1 MSSYLLNRNGHYYF
15 RIRIPSDLSRV
26 IPSAVLVK
34 SLKTTQKVTAKVT
47 LLTYLKGTLKVFSL
61 YRSGFLSETQA
72 RLAIDALLNRRQKV
86 TSAKPE
92 SVTPQVTPSELP
104 LQPEEKPVLLSAA
117 IKQYLNDKR
126 YGWGTKTQLENDGS
140 YRLTL
145 DLLGDVDL
153 RTINRLTVRDLRDWL
168 SVLPANIYKLFP
180 NQTAK
185 DVLNRSNSD
194 NPTVNIAPMSVT
206 TVNKHISRF
215 SSLMKHCMKEGYID
229 NNPAVGLKIKQ
240 KKRPDEERK
249 AYSLTD
255 LKSILSNLPP
265 KEYKPERY
273 WIPIISMFSGL
284 RLDEVCQL
292 HTDDIKQIEGI
303 WCIDVNDNEDKKLK
317 TLSSK
322 RVIPIHPTLLKL
334 GLLNYVMSAKSQ
346 RLKRLWS
353 NLNWRKEDGYS
364 NAFGKWFQRFNRQYV
379 SKDPLK
385 TFHSLR
391 HTFADTLKQTGEQ
404 EALIAELMGHANGNI
419 TTGRYGKRYKPLLLL
434 KSISKVD
441 YSELGT

>member
-1 MSSYLLNRNGHYYF
+1 
-15 RIRIPSDLSRV
+15 
-26 IPSAVLVK
+26 
-34 SLKTTQKVTAKVT
+34 
-47 LLTYLKGTLKVFSL
+47 
-61 YRSGFLSETQA
+61 
-72 RLAIDALLNRRQKV
+72 
-86 TSAKPE
+86 
-92 SVTPQVTPSELP
+92 
-104 LQPEEKPVLLSAA
+104 
-117 IKQYLNDKR
+117 
-126 YGWGTKTQLENDGS
+126 
-140 YRLTL
+140 
-145 DLLGDVDL
+145 
-153 RTINRLTVRDLRDWL
+153 
-168 SVLPANIYKLFP
+168 VLPANIYKLFP

-419 TTGRYGKRYKPLLLL
+419 TTGRYGKPYKPLLLL